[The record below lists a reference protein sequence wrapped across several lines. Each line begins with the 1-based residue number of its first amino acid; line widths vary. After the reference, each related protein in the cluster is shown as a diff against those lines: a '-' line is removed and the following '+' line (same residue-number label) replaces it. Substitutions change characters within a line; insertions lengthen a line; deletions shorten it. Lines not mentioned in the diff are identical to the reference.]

1 MDDTLAT
8 TLKRYEGESSHISVE
23 YKDPS
28 VYPNFYRDY
37 TDDTSIT
44 RKSLIVES
52 SKRSKV
58 INYSNIYETSIDY
71 STYSSQTTGYD
82 GEGQLTS
89 AISYVTSDEMPVMYE
104 LQGHGETAL
113 NGNFKDA
120 IEKANVTLNSLNLM
134 QADSIPEDAQA
145 LIINGPTSD
154 FSSDDASKVIDYIN
168 KGGKLFVTLSYTDAD
183 MSNFYSVLNEFGIT
197 AVEEW

>member
-1 MDDTLAT
+1 M
-8 TLKRYEGESSHISVE
+8 
-23 YKDPS
+23 
-28 VYPNFYRDY
+28 
-37 TDDTSIT
+37 
-44 RKSLIVES
+44 ES

-58 INYSNIYETSIDY
+58 INYSNIYETSMDY

-197 AVEEW
+197 AVDGMVMESNTGSYYQAPYYLIPNVESSALTSTFGWLCIHTVCSRSYL